1 MKAIALGHG
10 NRRPRRD
17 WDRPVRQSVDRRAPA
32 TSHNRTKTGADAR
45 VPARFQEHHTTLKT
59 LFAISVIAAVAS
71 CSGEAA
77 AVPDPGRGPTAPSTP
92 SQIQQAGPFDLE
104 VTRLRVF
111 IKEGRPQAYIEA
123 PLGDSCN
130 SLQQITQRRERN
142 AYRVTMTANREGG
155 TCALLM
161 QYLNE
166 WIPLIGSFRAGTYT
180 LQVNGAHVEFHLI
193 NHANGF
199 RIEPDPGPLPS
210 SPPMP

>member
-1 MKAIALGHG
+1 MTAIELGML
-10 NRRPRRD
+10 
-17 WDRPVRQSVDRRAPA
+17 S
-32 TSHNRTKTGADAR
+32 
-45 VPARFQEHHTTLKT
+45 
-59 LFAISVIAAVAS
+59 
-71 CSGEAA
+71 
-77 AVPDPGRGPTAPSTP
+77 
-92 SQIQQAGPFDLE
+92 
-104 VTRLRVF
+104 
-111 IKEGRPQAYIEA
+111 EGRFATGIDQFVKASIGA
-123 PLGDSCN
+123 LGDSCN
-130 SLQQITQRRERN
+130 SLQQMTQRRERN
-142 AYRVTMTANREGG
+142 ACRVTMTANREGG